1 MKTLIKKWA
10 KDLNRH
16 LSEEDPQMIS
26 KHMKLCST
34 FYVTMEMKIKT
45 AMRYQCTP
53 IRMDEIQNS
62 DHTKCWGGSEAL
74 GTFIYCW
81 WGVE

>member
-26 KHMKLCST
+26 KHMNLCST
-34 FYVTMEMKIKT
+34 LYFTMELKIKT
-45 AMRYQCTP
+45 AMIYQSTP
-53 IRMDEIQNS
+53 IRMVENS
-62 DHTKCWGGSEAL
+62 KL
-74 GTFIYCW
+74 RPQ
-81 WGVE
+81 

>member
-26 KHMKLCST
+26 KHMTLCST
-34 FYVTMEMKIKT
+34 LYVTMELKIKT
-45 AMRYQCTP
+45 AIRYQSTP
-53 IRMDEIQNS
+53 IRMVENS
-62 DHTKCWGGSEAL
+62 KQTTLNAAEAL
-74 GTFIYCW
+74 
-81 WGVE
+81 EH

>member
-34 FYVTMEMKIKT
+34 FFVTMEMKIKT
-45 AMRYQCTP
+45 AMRYQLEWMKFKTQTTLNA
-53 IRMDEIQNS
+53 R
-62 DHTKCWGGSEAL
+62 EAL
-74 GTFIYCW
+74 GH
-81 WGVE
+81 

>member
-26 KHMKLCST
+26 KHMTLCST
-34 FYVTMEMKIKT
+34 LYVTMDLKIKT
-45 AMRYQCTP
+45 AIRYQSTP
-53 IRMDEIQNS
+53 IRMVENS
-62 DHTKCWGGSEAL
+62 KQTTLNAAEAL
-74 GTFIYCW
+74 
-81 WGVE
+81 EH